1 MDRLLEQFSDDQF
14 PNQVHNSSLMLL
26 QADYNNPSKNETVTN
41 PSGYLMDISN
51 SSTDGGIGNS
61 SSSSTLVKA
70 MIMSHP
76 HYNRLVAA
84 YISCQKVKK

>member
-41 PSGYLMDISN
+41 PSGYLMDIN
-51 SSTDGGIGNS
+51 NSTDGGIGSS

-70 MIMSHP
+70 KIMSHP